1 MSTSKPNGIPEQK
14 AQIKTFTN
22 HTTQIFFS
30 FFNVLLET
38 GNILMLCLLCEPY
51 ASTLISKIYH
61 VFGENIFIEVCLSAK
76 TTFYRKK
83 LV

>member
-1 MSTSKPNGIPEQK
+1 MEYLNKPP
-14 AQIKTFTN
+14 TN
-22 HTTQIFFS
+22 HTTQIIFS

-38 GNILMLCLLCEPY
+38 GNILILCLLCEPY
-51 ASTLISKIYH
+51 ASTLISKINH
-61 VFGENIFIEVCLSAK
+61 VFEQNIFIEVCLSAK